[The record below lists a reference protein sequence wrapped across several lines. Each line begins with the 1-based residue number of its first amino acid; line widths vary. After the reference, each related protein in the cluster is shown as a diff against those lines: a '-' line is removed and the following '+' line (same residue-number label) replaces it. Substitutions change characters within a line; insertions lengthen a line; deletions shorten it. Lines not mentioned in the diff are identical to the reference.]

1 MTIGFDTPLL
11 AAGLFISTN
20 LAIAD
25 LIILDNNK
33 TQANQVNNIPVV
45 DIATPNLSRVSHNVY
60 KEFNVGEQGLV
71 FNNSLES
78 TTSQLAGQLNKNP
91 NLRNRSATLINNEVV
106 GGNPSQ
112 LKGHAL
118 ND

>member
-25 LIILDNNK
+25 LIIPDNNK

-45 DIATPNLSRVSHNVY
+45 DIAVMLSMIRYCDKLPAFYYGVRD
-60 KEFNVGEQGLV
+60 G
-71 FNNSLES
+71 
-78 TTSQLAGQLNKNP
+78 
-91 NLRNRSATLINNEVV
+91 
-106 GGNPSQ
+106 
-112 LKGHAL
+112 
-118 ND
+118 

>member
-1 MTIGFDTPLL
+1 MTSVSILSLL
-11 AAGLFISTN
+11 ISTN

-25 LIILDNNK
+25 LIIPDNNK

-78 TTSQLAGQLNKNP
+78 TTSQLSGQLVILPKY
-91 NLRNRSATLINNEVV
+91 RSVH
-106 GGNPSQ
+106 
-112 LKGHAL
+112 K
-118 ND
+118 